1 MFRPDGLNRHR
12 TFCAKAT
19 EYRFFLGT
27 NGTFCRIDHMLGRK
41 ASLTKLKTEIGIFS
55 DYNDIKQNYR
65 QKPEIFTNM

>member
-1 MFRPDGLNRHR
+1 
-12 TFCAKAT
+12 
-19 EYRFFLGT
+19 
-27 NGTFCRIDHMLGRK
+27 MLGRK